1 MAGYLASVRARN
13 RYVEDLI
20 EPWKADHEY
29 AMRVY
34 DLEDAIR
41 SCLRVVPI
49 IEGWRNALRSDLHG
63 RKLPDPDRAGREFL
77 KAIKATLGLFQDLR
91 EAVTRAEVSCS
102 VEGSQE
108 LVQAESNLKRIAQE
122 FSARWP
128 LIDPKRWAE
137 SEAAYQ
143 RGEYQSVEEILN
155 ELQGG
160 SPKAGEG

>member
-1 MAGYLASVRARN
+1 MAGYPASVRARN

-29 AMRVY
+29 AMSVY
-34 DLEDAIR
+34 DLRDAIQ

-49 IEGWRNALRSDLHG
+49 IEGWRKALRSDLHG
-63 RKLPDPDRAGREFL
+63 RKLSDPDRAGREFL
-77 KAIKATLGLFQDLR
+77 KAIKVTLGLFQELH
-91 EAVTRAEVSCS
+91 EAVSKAEQSCP

-108 LVQAESNLKRIAQE
+108 LAQAESKLKTIGDE
-122 FSARWP
+122 FRAHWP
-128 LIDPKRWAE
+128 FIEPKRWAE
-137 SEAAYQ
+137 SAAAYQ
-143 RGEYQSVEEILN
+143 SGEYQSVEEILN